1 MAAVSKTVR
10 KTLLI
15 LVAVVVVVIA
25 MIYTLSTMR
34 MGKVYA
40 LVQTPLTAPS
50 DAAAI
55 IEGQRL
61 YISRGCGHCHG
72 TDLSGTTFIDDPAIG
87 TFTAANLTTGKGG
100 AASRMTDSDF
110 ARAIRNGIGSD
121 GRALIFMPS
130 TDFQGMSDEEVGK
143 IVAYVRSAPA
153 VDKTSTPQTVGP
165 LGRTLFLSG
174 KLPLLVTA
182 ELIDHNTR
190 SPTKVSVAPTA
201 EFGRYLATGC
211 TGCHGEHF
219 SGGPIPG
226 TPPSWPPARNITPT
240 GIGSWSEGDFVK
252 AMRTGVRP
260 DGSMMKEP
268 MPWQNLSK
276 MTDVEI
282 KAMWAYLR
290 TVPARAD
297 GNR

>member
-1 MAAVSKTVR
+1 MAAISKTVR
-10 KTLLI
+10 KALII
-15 LVAVVVVVIA
+15 LVAVVVMAVA
-25 MIYTLSTMR
+25 MVYTLSSMR

-40 LVQTPLTAPS
+40 LVQTPLIAPK
-50 DAAAI
+50 DAASIA
-55 IEGQRL
+55 EGQRL
-61 YISRGCGHCHG
+61 YVSRGCSHCHG
-72 TDLSGTTFIDDPAIG
+72 ADLSGMTFIDEPPIG
-87 TFTAANLTTGKGG
+87 TFTAANLTTGKSG
-100 AASRMTDSDF
+100 AASRMSDSDF
-110 ARAIRNGIGSD
+110 ARAIRNGIGSG

-143 IVAYVRSAPA
+143 IVAYIRSVPP
-153 VDKTSTPQTVGP
+153 VDKPSVPQSVGP
-165 LGRTLFLSG
+165 VGRALFLSG

-182 ELIDHNTR
+182 ELIDHNAR
-190 SPTKVSVAPTA
+190 APTQVA
-201 EFGRYLATGC
+201 AAPTVEFGRYLAAGC

-226 TPPSWPPARNITPT
+226 GPPHWPQARNITPT

-260 DGSMMKEP
+260 DGNTMKEP

-276 MTDVEI
+276 MTDVEL

-290 TVPARAD
+290 TVPVRAD